1 MRRTNKTNGSDEA
14 NQGGALGRRSLLTG
28 AAAVAGGA
36 ALTTAPPAAA
46 QTPARP
52 GGVAAAAVAT
62 GPQTAPGTPDYIT
75 VAPGDA
81 RFPDLVRGINQR
93 WVAKP
98 DYVRLVTTTAQAVRA
113 VQDAV
118 AAGKRLTVRS
128 GGHCYEDFVFNKD
141 VQVVIDMSGMT
152 QVYYDSGRNAFA
164 VEGGASNLQI
174 YETLYKL
181 YGVTLPAGSCA
192 SVGAGGHISGG
203 GYGLLSRL
211 HGLTVDHL
219 YGVEVVTVD
228 KNGTAKAVVA
238 TRDSTDTALK
248 DLWWAH
254 TGGGGGNFGLITRY
268 WLRTPGATGTDPTK
282 LLPKPPSEV
291 FVHATAFPW
300 KDMTEASFT
309 RLLQNWGTWHER
321 NSAPDSKYNSLFG
334 LLKLNQRAN
343 AERSEIVLLT
353 QMDATVP
360 DAQALLDDY
369 LAAVSAG
376 VGVTRRAMTQ
386 RSGEH
391 AAMPQFAKPRTLP
404 WYIATDYLSGGN
416 PTLYGKYKSAY
427 ARKGFSATQIKA
439 MYKHLTR
446 TDYSNGDALL
456 QVDSYG
462 GRINSVKPGDTAVP
476 QRDSVLK
483 LQYQTYWTDPADEA
497 RHLAWIRDFYKDV
510 YAETGGVPVPNDI
523 NDGCYVNYPDKDLGD
538 AAWNTSSTAW
548 NSLYYKDN
556 YARLQKAKAAWDPK
570 DIFRHAQSVRLP

>member
-1 MRRTNKTNGSDEA
+1 MRKTNKANESDIA
-14 NQGGALGRRSLLTG
+14 KQDRRLGRRSLLSG

-36 ALTTAPPAAA
+36 ALSTALPAAA
-46 QTPARP
+46 EAAPRS
-52 GGVAAAAVAT
+52 GAAAATTVAEAGTTVAT
-62 GPQTAPGTPDYIT
+62 NDYIT
-75 VAPGDA
+75 VAPNDS

-93 WVAKP
+93 WVASP
-98 DYVRLVTTTAQAVRA
+98 DYVRLVTTTGQAVRA
-113 VQDAV
+113 VQEAV
-118 AAGKRLTVRS
+118 SAGKRLTVRS

-164 VEGGASNLQI
+164 VEGGASNLQV

-192 SVGAGGHISGG
+192 SVGVGGHISGG

-211 HGLTVDHL
+211 QGLTVDHL
-219 YGVEVVTVD
+219 YAVEVVTVD
-228 KNGTAKAVVA
+228 RNGTAKAVVA
-238 TRDSTDTALK
+238 TRDSSDAALK

-268 WLRTPGATGTDPTK
+268 WLRSPGATGTDPSK

-291 FVHATAFPW
+291 FVHATSFPW
-300 KDMTEASFT
+300 KDVTEASFT
-309 RLLQNWGTWHER
+309 RLLQNWGAWHEK
-321 NSAPDSKYNSLFG
+321 NSAPDSPYNSLFG
-334 LLKLNQRAN
+334 LLKLNHISNGQ
-343 AERSEIVLLT
+343 IGLLT
-353 QMDATVP
+353 QMDATIP
-360 DAQALLDDY
+360 NAQALLNDY
-369 LAAVSAG
+369 LAAVTEG
-376 VGVTRRAMTQ
+376 VGITRQAMTN
-386 RSGEH
+386 RMGEH
-391 AAMPQFAKPRTLP
+391 AAMPQFAAPRKLP

-439 MYKHLTR
+439 MYKHLSR
-446 TDYSNGDALL
+446 TDYSNGDALV

-462 GRINSVKPGDTAVP
+462 GRINAVRPGDTAVP

-497 RHLAWIRDFYKDV
+497 RHLAWIREFYRDV
-510 YAETGGVPVPNDI
+510 YAETGGVPVPNEI

-548 NSLYYKDN
+548 NSLYYKGN
-556 YARLQKAKAAWDPK
+556 YARLQKTKAAWDPK
-570 DIFRHAQSVRLP
+570 NIFRHAQSVRLP

>member
-1 MRRTNKTNGSDEA
+1 MRKNSKATEPDTSKQDRSV
-14 NQGGALGRRSLLTG
+14 GRRSLLTG

-36 ALTTAPPAAA
+36 ALTTALPTAAEAAPRSGAATATTAAA
-46 QTPARP
+46 
-52 GGVAAAAVAT
+52 GSAT
-62 GPQTAPGTPDYIT
+62 TAGTPDYIT
-75 VAPGDA
+75 VTPNDA

-93 WVAKP
+93 WVATP

-113 VQDAV
+113 VQEAV
-118 AAGKRLTVRS
+118 SAGKRLTVRS

-141 VQVVIDMSGMT
+141 VQVVIDMSGMR

-164 VEGGASNLQI
+164 VEGGASNLEI

-211 HGLTVDHL
+211 QGLTVDHL

-238 TRDSTDTALK
+238 TRDSDNAALR

-268 WLRTPGATGTDPTK
+268 WLRSPGATGTDPSK

-300 KDMTEASFT
+300 KDMTETSFT
-309 RLLQNWGTWHER
+309 RLLQNWGTWHEK

-334 LLKLNQRAN
+334 LLKLNHVSN
-343 AERSEIVLLT
+343 GEIVLLT

-360 DAQALLDDY
+360 GAQGLLDDY
-369 LAAVSAG
+369 LAAVTAG

-391 AAMPQFAKPRTLP
+391 AAMPQFAAPRKLP
-404 WYIATDYLSGGN
+404 WYIATDSLSGGN

-427 ARKGFSATQIKA
+427 ARKGFSAHQIKA
-439 MYKHLTR
+439 MHRHLSR
-446 TDYSNGDALL
+446 TDYSNRDALL

-462 GRINSVKPGDTAVP
+462 GRINSVKPGATAVP

-497 RHLAWIRDFYKDV
+497 RHLTWIREFYRDV
-510 YAETGGVPVPNDI
+510 YGETGGVPVPNDI

-538 AAWNTSSTAW
+538 AAWNTSSTTW
-548 NSLYYKDN
+548 NSLYYKDA
-556 YARLQKAKAAWDPK
+556 YATLQKVKATWDPK
-570 DIFRHAQSVRLP
+570 NVFRHAQSVRLP

>member
-1 MRRTNKTNGSDEA
+1 MAKNDRS
-14 NQGGALGRRSLLTG
+14 LGRRSLLGG
-28 AAAVAGGA
+28 AVAVAGGA
-36 ALTTAPPAAA
+36 AVSSALPATAQAA
-46 QTPARP
+46 PR
-52 GGVAAAAVAT
+52 AAAATAAETAAT
-62 GPQTAPGTPDYIT
+62 TDYVT
-75 VAPGDA
+75 VSPTDP
-81 RFPDLVRGINQR
+81 RFPDLVRGTNQR

-118 AAGKRLTVRS
+118 SANKRLTVRS

-152 QVYYDSGRNAFA
+152 QVYYDSAKNAFA
-164 VEGGASNLQI
+164 VEGGASNIQI

-238 TRDSTDTALK
+238 TRDSTDANLK

-268 WLRTPGATGTDPTK
+268 WLRSPGATGTDPTK

-309 RLLQNWGTWHER
+309 RLLQNWGAWHEK

-334 LLKLNQRAN
+334 LLKLNQKASDG
-343 AERSEIVLLT
+343 AQIALLT

-360 DAQALLDDY
+360 DAQALLDEY
-369 LAAVSAG
+369 LAAISAG
-376 VGVTRRAMTQ
+376 VGVTRQAMTL

-427 ARKGFSATQIKA
+427 ARKGFSVTQIKA

-446 TDYSNGDALL
+446 TDYSNGDALV
-456 QVDSYG
+456 QIDSYG
-462 GRINSVKPGDTAVP
+462 GRINAVKPGDTAVP

-483 LQYQTYWTDPADEA
+483 LQYQTYWTDPAEEA
-497 RHLAWIRDFYKDV
+497 KHLAWIREFYKDV
-510 YAETGGVPVPNDI
+510 YAETGGVPVPGDI

-570 DIFRHAQSVRLP
+570 DVFRHAQSVRLP

>member
-1 MRRTNKTNGSDEA
+1 MRKTNKANESDVA
-14 NQGGALGRRSLLTG
+14 KQDRQVGRRSLLTG

-36 ALTTAPPAAA
+36 ALSTALPTTAEAA
-46 QTPARP
+46 PRS
-52 GGVAAAAVAT
+52 GAAAVAAT
-62 GPQTAPGTPDYIT
+62 TVADAGTTVATTDYIT
-75 VAPGDA
+75 VVPNDS

-93 WVAKP
+93 WVASP

-113 VQDAV
+113 VQEAV
-118 AAGKRLTVRS
+118 SAGKRLTVRS

-164 VEGGASNLQI
+164 VEGGASNLQV

-192 SVGAGGHISGG
+192 SVGVGGHISGG

-211 HGLTVDHL
+211 QGLTVDHL

-238 TRDSTDTALK
+238 TRDSSDAALK

-268 WLRTPGATGTDPTK
+268 WLRSPGATGTDPSK

-291 FVHATAFPW
+291 FVHATSFPW

-309 RLLQNWGTWHER
+309 RLLQNWGAWHEK

-334 LLKLNQRAN
+334 LLKLNHSSNGQ
-343 AERSEIVLLT
+343 IGLLT

-360 DAQALLDDY
+360 GAQGLLDDY
-369 LAAVSAG
+369 LAAVTAG
-376 VGVTRRAMTQ
+376 VGVTRQAMTN
-386 RSGEH
+386 RMGEH
-391 AAMPQFAKPRTLP
+391 AAMPQFAAPRKLP

-439 MYKHLTR
+439 MYKHLSR
-446 TDYSNGDALL
+446 TDYSNGDALV

-462 GRINSVKPGDTAVP
+462 GRINAAKPGDTAVP

-497 RHLAWIRDFYKDV
+497 RHLAWIRDFYRDV
-510 YAETGGVPVPNDI
+510 YAETGGVPVPNEI

-538 AAWNTSSTAW
+538 AAWNTSSATW

-556 YARLQKAKAAWDPK
+556 YARLQKTKAAWDPK
-570 DIFRHAQSVRLP
+570 NIFRHAQSVRLP

>member
-1 MRRTNKTNGSDEA
+1 MRRTNETTESDAA
-14 NQGGALGRRSLLTG
+14 NQGRRLGRRSLLTG

-46 QTPARP
+46 EAPARS
-52 GGVAAAAVAT
+52 GAAAATTVAT
-62 GPQTAPGTPDYIT
+62 GPRAAAGTPDYIT
-75 VAPGDA
+75 VTPGDA
-81 RFPDLVRGINQR
+81 RFPDLVRGTNQR

-152 QVYYDSGRNAFA
+152 QVYYDSTKNAFA

-174 YETLYKL
+174 YEALYKL

-238 TRDSTDTALK
+238 TRDSTDAALR

-268 WLRTPGATGTDPTK
+268 WLRSPGATGTDPSK

-343 AERSEIVLLT
+343 PDRSEIVLLT

-446 TDYSNGDALL
+446 SDYSNGDALL

-462 GRINSVKPGDTAVP
+462 GRINGVKPGDTAVP

-483 LQYQTYWTDPADEA
+483 LQYQTYWTDPAEESK
-497 RHLAWIRDFYKDV
+497 HLAWIRDFYRDV

-538 AAWNTSSTAW
+538 AAWNTSSAAW